1 MNSKLRGYRN
11 LNFIFLCVNFILS
24 NLFFIF
30 VILYLQS
37 YKIVSLEI
45 FNIIKKRTNNKE
57 FRVTFIKKIEILSV
71 LLKIYS
77 INPTQLIGNLED
89 LYSSYRKR
97 EKEKI
102 KTRNQSQSNIEFDD
116 FNVQLYT
123 KEDIKKSNINVLYTK
138 VFLIV
143 FSLVF
148 LFHTILLIIYIIY
161 FGKFSTV
168 FHLIHQSSAAENTG
182 YRDFIFYVNRVYNN
196 FSESLME
203 NWLNKTILQDTSD
216 IIYTLYL
223 ITRER
228 QGLGDLYL
236 PLSNY
241 FTIDCKDFYEKI
253 EDNIIENFNSF
264 YKGENIYRNFSKF
277 CAQNKIMEHN
287 DQYKIN
293 TEQFSYIKKGLIQS
307 DFKNM
312 DEVIQT
318 LNDNEFFRSGLFC
331 LLIYRPLR
339 TAENKFVYTNAL
351 KTMKYYMSLMS
362 FIDTGFSLF
371 LLISSAIIF
380 TIVFIKRINIFLK
393 QISRMKEVFI
403 IAHFEN

>member
-1 MNSKLRGYRN
+1 M
-11 LNFIFLCVNFILS
+11 
-24 NLFFIF
+24 
-30 VILYLQS
+30 
-37 YKIVSLEI
+37 
-45 FNIIKKRTNNKE
+45 
-57 FRVTFIKKIEILSV
+57 
-71 LLKIYS
+71 
-77 INPTQLIGNLED
+77 
-89 LYSSYRKR
+89 
-97 EKEKI
+97 
-102 KTRNQSQSNIEFDD
+102 
-116 FNVQLYT
+116 
-123 KEDIKKSNINVLYTK
+123 K

-148 LFHTILLIIYIIY
+148 SFHTILLIIYIIY

-168 FHLIHQSSAAENTG
+168 FHLIHQSAAAENTG

-253 EDNIIENFNSF
+253 EDNIIENFNDF
-264 YKGENIYRNFSKF
+264 YKGENIYRNLSKF

-318 LNDNEFFRSGLFC
+318 LNENEFFRSGLFC